1 VIGPSCAK
9 PFSFSMSV
17 LVPLFLGI
25 VHEHTALAD
34 AKHEALIIHAIVQG
48 LIKHY
53 MSTEEI

>member
-1 VIGPSCAK
+1 MG
-9 PFSFSMSV
+9 V

-34 AKHEALIIHAIVQG
+34 AKHEALIIHAIVQA

-53 MSTEEI
+53 VSTEEI